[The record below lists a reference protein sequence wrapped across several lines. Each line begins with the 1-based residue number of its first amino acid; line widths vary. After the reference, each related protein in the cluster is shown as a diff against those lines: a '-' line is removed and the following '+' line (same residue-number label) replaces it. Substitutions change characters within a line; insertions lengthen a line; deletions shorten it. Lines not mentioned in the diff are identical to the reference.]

1 MKLIFIPQIMNLKI
15 FATLTFAFITSIF
28 SGSPVQAIQFNFT
41 YGEGTSQEVIDG
53 FEAAGNIWS
62 SKFKDTFFDSSCYC
76 EQDIKVNI
84 RIDFTQLTNPK
95 GLGAASP
102 TMVSVDYEKFLNR
115 MFKDITSEDD
125 LTAFKNLQNIQYKEQ
140 NFLKALGV
148 DLKKKIF
155 SNNLKILQTQGFE
168 INTTFNNIES
178 NSNDIIANQVED
190 IFQQLNLQ
198 QLENLDRTRVKF
210 DSSNFKMLID
220 DDSSVDVKD
229 RDKVDKVQK
238 LDSETIIDQ
247 NDNDNN
253 KKIWLTL
260 ANAKALGLSNGDDN
274 EGFDARIL
282 LSNAMFAN
290 NGNIISNSDWLTQN
304 PEGNF
309 LESTIWDF
317 SRVMNLNAEVA
328 NDKFDFL
335 SVALHEIGHA
345 LGVVSGVDAFKL
357 LKMEAEGNSTTLSEN
372 EIALVSPMDLFRFS
386 EESKQSG
393 VFDWSSRRQTFLSI
407 DGGQTKIADFA
418 DGVSYQTSHWSENGD
433 INGNTLGIMHPVLG
447 RGEKLDI
454 TDLDLQ
460 LLDVLGYTKVEDQEN
475 RWLHQLTQK
484 QKKLKKL
491 LAKARLRMKYNYASS
506 SNRGFSFWQE
516 IDSLE
521 GSEYNE
527 VLLTEEFTEENF
539 VEDGYSVFFHQEYR
553 IATTPEPNILTGLG
567 ILSLFGW
574 LTRRV
579 RRD

>member
-1 MKLIFIPQIMNLKI
+1 MKSIFIPQIMNLKI
-15 FATLTFAFITSIF
+15 FVPLTFAFTISIF
-28 SGSPVQAIQFNFT
+28 SASPVQAIQFNFT

-84 RIDFTQLTNPK
+84 RIDFTQLANPK

-115 MFKDITSEDD
+115 MFKDITSEND
-125 LTAFKNLQNIQYKEQ
+125 LTSFKNLQNIQYEEQ

-148 DLKKKIF
+148 DLKKKSF
-155 SNNLKILQTQGFE
+155 RNNLKILQRQGFE
-168 INTTFNNIES
+168 INTTFNYIEL
-178 NSNDIIANQVED
+178 NSNDIIANQVKD

-220 DDSSVDVKD
+220 DDSAVDIED

-274 EGFDARIL
+274 EGFDAQIL
-282 LSNAMFAN
+282 LSNSMFAN

-491 LAKARLRMKYNYASS
+491 LAKARFRIKYNYASS